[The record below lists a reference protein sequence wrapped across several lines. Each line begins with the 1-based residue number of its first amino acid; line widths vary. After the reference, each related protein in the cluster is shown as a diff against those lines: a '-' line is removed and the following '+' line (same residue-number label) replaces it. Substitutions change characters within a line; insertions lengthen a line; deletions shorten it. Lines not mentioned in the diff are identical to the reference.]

1 MSELALIKEQ
11 TLTNI
16 GDAIREKTS
25 TTDLIMPK
33 DMPAKIRSISNGGG
47 VDLKSLRN
55 KQYSII
61 VDQANMH
68 NQYIEY
74 KLDAGG
80 IDTSSYKSIDNADH
94 LYASNGL
101 VGFIIELK
109 PMEGYKAGSA
119 KVHSDAGMFDDI
131 TMDKDNNYI
140 NDYLIGGDI
149 HITEVT
155 PGTKVTGIDFEN
167 YMSNW
172 YQNEYYDLTELTET
186 TKNIITNPAIK
197 AINKIE
203 DLDPTMRNMFQ
214 SCSQLTTIPKIVV
227 DTSDVTS
234 LERMF
239 AGCNRLEKI
248 DLSGLNTSKIKSI
261 NGMFDDCRA
270 LKSIDMSTINTSLL
284 ETYDR
289 IVNYCSNLE
298 VLDLS
303 GTFIIK
309 SDLIDYGT
317 IISDCPKLK
326 YIIFNSEN
334 TELLTN
340 SRFVN
345 WFSRF
350 ENTDTVTI
358 LIPGDQAKLNS
369 IKSQIDQGQ
378 YIQYHIDIDL
388 ISNYTITKPGDGTV
402 EVKKNE
408 IVSEWKETKQDEDF
422 KYFHIPKDNTGLT
435 NKIIKFKVS
444 GSGKWGT
451 TPATFTDLE
460 LPVCVKYINEGI
472 GIDIITTNLKMRDF
486 ADDCS
491 TETQTAAP
499 RLFGELKKTDYDDAH
514 GFIFISESEGNP
526 IDYAVYN
533 ITNTT
538 DMILSRVKCRS
549 GNESW
554 PISRLA
560 SQVQLQTELTVT
572 KVEYKVIEASDIKP
586 TDYKLNF
593 D

>member
-16 GDAIREKTS
+16 GDAIREKTN
-25 TTDLIMPK
+25 TTDKIYPK
-33 DMPAKIRSISNGGG
+33 DMPEKIRSIQTGINLK
-47 VDLKSLRN
+47 DLLTKTY
-55 KQYSII
+55 KIV
-61 VDQANMH
+61 VDQANIH

-74 KLDAGG
+74 NIAMLYGT
-80 IDTSSYKSIDNADH
+80 DTMKYKSTNDATKTYNTNNLIY
-94 LYASNGL
+94 LFGE
-101 VGFIIELK
+101 IK
-109 PMEGYKAGSA
+109 PIEGYKPGKL
-119 KVHSDAGMFDDI
+119 KVHSDIGLFDDVVI
-131 TMDKDNNYI
+131 DKDSLLSIPFISDVY
-140 NDYLIGGDI
+140 
-149 HITEVT
+149 ITEVT
-155 PGTKVTGIDFEN
+155 PGTKATGIDFEN
-167 YMSNW
+167 YMSDW

-186 TKNIITNPAIK
+186 TKNIITNPTIK
-197 AINKIE
+197 AINKTE
-203 DLDPTMRNMFQ
+203 GLDPTMRNMFQ

-284 ETYDR
+284 EIYDR

-309 SDLIDYGT
+309 SDFIDYGT

-340 SRFVN
+340 PRFVN

-350 ENTDTVTI
+350 GNTDTLTI
-358 LIPGDQAKLNS
+358 LIPGDQAKLDS
-369 IKSQIDQGQ
+369 IKSQIDQSQ
-378 YIQYHIDIDL
+378 YSTYHIEIDL

-402 EVKKNE
+402 DVKKNE
-408 IVSEWKETKQDEDF
+408 IVSEWKPLTLSDDILYTGLDTEELNGKYIKLRITGTSSYQADNHTFNELEIPLVLMNHRDTGVIKISKDQMEVLKAFFMNSAQMRTSFPQLWALINSGTYDHACMLMIANGNSYSIHTILTSQAPQCGVCKNGTETLLPAFKQIN
-422 KYFHIPKDNTGLT
+422 YFHE
-435 NKIIKFKVS
+435 F
-444 GSGKWGT
+444 
-451 TPATFTDLE
+451 E
-460 LPVCVKYINEGI
+460 
-472 GIDIITTNLKMRDF
+472 
-486 ADDCS
+486 
-491 TETQTAAP
+491 
-499 RLFGELKKTDYDDAH
+499 
-514 GFIFISESEGNP
+514 
-526 IDYAVYN
+526 
-533 ITNTT
+533 
-538 DMILSRVKCRS
+538 
-549 GNESW
+549 
-554 PISRLA
+554 
-560 SQVQLQTELTVT
+560 VT
-572 KVEYKVIEASDIKP
+572 KLEYKVIEASDIKP

>member
-33 DMPAKIRSISNGGG
+33 DMPAKIRSIQTGINLK
-47 VDLKSLRN
+47 DLLTKTY
-55 KQYSII
+55 KIV
-61 VDQANMH
+61 VDQANIH

-74 KLDAGG
+74 NISMPYGTDTMKYQSTNDATKTYNTNNLIYLFGE
-80 IDTSSYKSIDNADH
+80 I
-94 LYASNGL
+94 
-101 VGFIIELK
+101 K
-109 PMEGYKAGSA
+109 PMEGYKPGKL
-119 KVHSDAGMFDDI
+119 KVHSDIGLFDDI
-131 TMDKDNNYI
+131 VIDKDSLLSAPFISDVY
-140 NDYLIGGDI
+140 
-149 HITEVT
+149 ITEVT
-155 PGTKVTGIDFEN
+155 PGTKATGIDFEN
-167 YMSNW
+167 YMSDW

-197 AINKIE
+197 AINKTE

-284 ETYDR
+284 EIYDR

-309 SDLIDYGT
+309 SDFIDYGT

-340 SRFVN
+340 PRFVN

-350 ENTDTVTI
+350 GNTDTVTI
-358 LIPGDQAKLNS
+358 LIPGDQAKLDS

-378 YIQYHIDIDL
+378 YTQYHIDIDL

-402 EVKKNE
+402 EVKKKINKKGTMTFVTHVNPATITIDVDQNGSLIE
-408 IVSEWKETKQDEDF
+408 PLAPKINNIKPG
-422 KYFHIPKDNTGLT
+422 YFVEYWGDKPVDDGSGLT
-435 NKIIKFKVS
+435 TIH
-444 GSGKWGT
+444 T
-451 TPATFTDLE
+451 TEFDTPGFLSFVTSDLTW
-460 LPVCVKYINEGI
+460 YA
-472 GIDIITTNLKMRDF
+472 F
-486 ADDCS
+486 W
-491 TETQTAAP
+491 
-499 RLFGELKKTDYDDAH
+499 KK
-514 GFIFISESEGNP
+514 
-526 IDYAVYN
+526 
-533 ITNTT
+533 
-538 DMILSRVKCRS
+538 K
-549 GNESW
+549 
-554 PISRLA
+554 
-560 SQVQLQTELTVT
+560 
-572 KVEYKVIEASDIKP
+572 
-586 TDYKLNF
+586 
-593 D
+593 

>member
-11 TLTNI
+11 TLANI

-25 TTDLIMPK
+25 TTDKIYPK
-33 DMPAKIRSISNGGG
+33 DMPEKIRSIQTGINLK
-47 VDLKSLRN
+47 DLLTKTY
-55 KQYSII
+55 KIV
-61 VDQANMH
+61 VDQANIH

-74 KLDAGG
+74 NIAMPYGT
-80 IDTSSYKSIDNADH
+80 DTMKYKSTNDATKTYNTNNLIY
-94 LYASNGL
+94 LFGE
-101 VGFIIELK
+101 IK
-109 PMEGYKAGSA
+109 PMEGYKPGKL
-119 KVHSDAGMFDDI
+119 KVHSDIGLFDDI
-131 TMDKDNNYI
+131 FIDKNSFLSVPFISDVY
-140 NDYLIGGDI
+140 
-149 HITEVT
+149 ITEVT
-155 PGTKVTGIDFEN
+155 PATKATGIDFEN
-167 YMSNW
+167 YMSDW
-172 YQNEYYDLTELTET
+172 YQNEFYDLAELTET

-203 DLDPTMRNMFQ
+203 DLDPTMRNMFR
-214 SCSQLTTIPKIVV
+214 SCSQLTSIPKITV

-284 ETYDR
+284 ETYYR

-340 SRFVN
+340 LRFVD
-345 WFSRF
+345 WFIRF
-350 ENTDTVTI
+350 GNTDTLTI
-358 LIPGDQAKLNS
+358 LIPGDQAKLDS
-369 IKSQIDQGQ
+369 IKSQIDQTQ
-378 YIQYHIDIDL
+378 YTQYHIEIDL

-402 EVKKNE
+402 DVKKNE

-444 GSGKWGT
+444 GSGKWWT
-451 TPATFTDLE
+451 TPVTFTDLE

-472 GIDIITTNLKMRDF
+472 GVDIITTNLKMRDF

-554 PISRLA
+554 LISGFA

>member
-33 DMPAKIRSISNGGG
+33 DMPAKIRSISSGSG
-47 VDLKSLRN
+47 VDLNSLRN
-55 KQYSII
+55 KQYRII

-74 KLDAGG
+74 KLDTNE
-80 IDTSSYKSIDNADH
+80 IDTFPHKSTDSADH
-94 LYASNGL
+94 LYENNGL
-101 VGFIIELK
+101 IKFIIDLK
-109 PMEGYKAGSA
+109 PMEGYNVGSV
-119 KVHSDAGMFDDI
+119 KIHCDTDMFYDENFNGSY
-131 TMDKDNNYI
+131 TFSEH
-140 NDYLIGGDI
+140 LIAGDI

-155 PGTKVTGIDFEN
+155 PGTKTTGIDFEN
-167 YMSNW
+167 YMSDW

-203 DLDPTMRNMFQ
+203 DLDPTMRSMFQ

-284 ETYDR
+284 ETYNR

-317 IISDCPKLK
+317 IISNCPKLK

-340 SRFVN
+340 PRFVD
-345 WFSRF
+345 WFIRF
-350 ENTDTVTI
+350 GNTDTLTI
-358 LIPGDQAKLNS
+358 LIPGDQAKLDS

-378 YIQYHIDIDL
+378 YTQYHIEIDL

-402 EVKKNE
+402 DVKKNE
-408 IVSEWKETKQDEDF
+408 IVSEWKPLTLSDDVLYTGLDTEELNGKYIKLRITGTSSYQADNHTFNELEIPLVLMNHRDAGVIKISKDQMDMLKAFFTNSAQLRTSFPQLRALINSGTYDHACMLMIANGNSYSIHTILTSQAPQCGVCKNGTETLLPTF
-422 KYFHIPKDNTGLT
+422 KLINYFHE
-435 NKIIKFKVS
+435 F
-444 GSGKWGT
+444 
-451 TPATFTDLE
+451 E
-460 LPVCVKYINEGI
+460 
-472 GIDIITTNLKMRDF
+472 
-486 ADDCS
+486 
-491 TETQTAAP
+491 
-499 RLFGELKKTDYDDAH
+499 
-514 GFIFISESEGNP
+514 
-526 IDYAVYN
+526 
-533 ITNTT
+533 
-538 DMILSRVKCRS
+538 
-549 GNESW
+549 
-554 PISRLA
+554 
-560 SQVQLQTELTVT
+560 VT
-572 KVEYKVIEASDIKP
+572 KLEYKVIEASDIKP

>member
-33 DMPAKIRSISNGGG
+33 DMPAKIRSISSGGG

-61 VDQANMH
+61 TDQANMH
-68 NQYIEY
+68 GQYIKY
-74 KLDAGG
+74 QLGGGG

-101 VGFIIELK
+101 ISFIIELK
-109 PMEGYKAGSA
+109 PMEGYKAGSV

-131 TMDKDNNYI
+131 TMDRDNNYI
-140 NDYLIGGDI
+140 SDYLIGGDI
-149 HITEVT
+149 HITELT
-155 PGTKVTGIDFEN
+155 PGTKTTRISFEG
-167 YMSNW
+167 YMGDWYPDEFSN
-172 YQNEYYDLTELTET
+172 LTELTET
-186 TKNIITNPAIK
+186 TKNIITNPTIK
-197 AINKIE
+197 AVGKYE
-203 DLDPTMRNMFQ
+203 GLDPTMINMFQ
-214 SCSQLTTIPKIVV
+214 SCSQLTSIPKITV
-227 DTSDVTS
+227 DTSDVVS
-234 LERMF
+234 MMRMF
-239 AGCNRLEKI
+239 SNCGMLEKI
-248 DLSGLNTSKIKSI
+248 DLSGLNTSKVKEIDL
-261 NGMFDDCRA
+261 MFDSCSS
-270 LKSIDMSTINTSLL
+270 LKSIDMSTFNTASL
-284 ETYDR
+284 ESHTTPF
-289 IVNYCSNLE
+289 NYCNNLE

-303 GTFIIK
+303 GSFIIDINHGY
-309 SDLIDYGT
+309 SS
-317 IISDCPKLK
+317 IISNCQNLK
-326 YIIFNSEN
+326 YIIFNDEN
-334 TELLTN
+334 TSLLTN

-345 WFSRF
+345 WFSEF
-350 ENTDTVTI
+350 GNTDTLTI
-358 LIPGDQAKLNS
+358 LIPGDQAKLDS
-369 IKSQIDQGQ
+369 IKSQIDQSQ
-378 YIQYHIDIDL
+378 YSTYHIEIDL

-402 EVKKNE
+402 DVKKNE

-451 TPATFTDLE
+451 TPVTFTDLE

-554 PISRLA
+554 PISGLA
-560 SQVQLQTELTVT
+560 SQVQLQTELTVA

>member
-11 TLTNI
+11 TLSNI

-33 DMPAKIRSISNGGG
+33 DMPAKIRSISSGG

-61 VDQANMH
+61 TDQANMH
-68 NQYIEY
+68 GQYIKY
-74 KLDAGG
+74 QLNDGG
-80 IDTSSYKSIDNADH
+80 IDTSYYKSIDNADH

-101 VGFIIELK
+101 VDFVIELK
-109 PMEGYKAGSA
+109 PMEGYNVGSA
-119 KVHSDAGMFDDI
+119 KLHSDAGMFDDI
-131 TMDKDNNYI
+131 TMDRDNNYV

-149 HITEVT
+149 HITELT
-155 PGTKVTGIDFEN
+155 PGTKATRISFED
-167 YMSNW
+167 YMSDW
-172 YQNEYYDLTELTET
+172 YPDEFSNFTELTET

-197 AINKIE
+197 AIGKYE
-203 DLDPTMRNMFQ
+203 GLDPTMNNMFQ
-214 SCSQLTTIPKIVV
+214 SCNQLTTIPKIAV
-227 DTSDVTS
+227 DTSDVVS
-234 LERMF
+234 MNRMF
-239 AGCNRLEKI
+239 GGCNKLEKI
-248 DLSGLNTSKIKSI
+248 DLSGLNTSKVKEI
-261 NGMFDDCRA
+261 NSMFDGCDS
-270 LKSIDMSTINTSLL
+270 LKSVDMSMFNTSLL
-284 ETYDR
+284 ESYDQTF
-289 IVNYCSNLE
+289 NYCNNLE

-303 GTFIIK
+303 GPFII
-309 SDLIDYGT
+309 DMNRIHGD
-317 IISDCPKLK
+317 IIYRCPKLK

-345 WFSRF
+345 WFGLF
-350 ENTDTVTI
+350 GNTDTLTF

-378 YIQYHIDIDL
+378 YYTYHIEIDL

-402 EVKKNE
+402 DVKKNE

-451 TPATFTDLE
+451 TPVTFTDLE

-554 PISRLA
+554 PISGLA

>member
-33 DMPAKIRSISNGGG
+33 DMPAKIRSISSGGA
-47 VDLKSLRN
+47 DLKSLKN

-61 VDQANMH
+61 TDQANMH
-68 NQYIEY
+68 GQYIKY
-74 KLDAGG
+74 QLDSGG
-80 IDTSSYKSIDNADH
+80 IDTSPYKSIDNADH

-109 PMEGYKAGSA
+109 PMEGYNVGSA
-119 KVHSDAGMFDDI
+119 KLHSDAGMFDDI
-131 TMDKDNNYI
+131 TMDRDNNYI
-140 NDYLIGGDI
+140 SDYLIGGDI

-155 PGTKVTGIDFEN
+155 PATKATGIDFSYYIN
-167 YMSNW
+167 KWYGSNA
-172 YQNEYYDLTELTET
+172 YNTTELTET
-186 TKNIITNPAIK
+186 TKSILTNPAIK
-197 AINKIE
+197 AISDTSAN
-203 DLDPTMRNMFQ
+203 PTMESMFVRAG
-214 SCSQLTTIPKIVV
+214 SLVSIPKIVV
-227 DTSDVTS
+227 DTSDVVSLTRMFNGCNS
-234 LERMF
+234 LE
-239 AGCNRLEKI
+239 KVDI
-248 DLSGLNTSKIKSI
+248 SGINTSKVERINSI
-261 NGMFDDCRA
+261 ISSCNA
-270 LKSIDMSTINTSLL
+270 LKSFDLSFMSTASVVDFGGIA
-284 ETYDR
+284 TYC
-289 IVNYCSNLE
+289 NNLE
-298 VLDLS
+298 VLDFS
-303 GTFIIK
+303 GTFIIDPSK
-309 SDLIDYGT
+309 LVSYDP
-317 IISDCPKLK
+317 IINNCPNLK
-326 YIIFNSEN
+326 YIIFNQEN
-334 TELLTN
+334 IALLTN
-340 SRFVN
+340 SNFTSS
-345 WFSRF
+345 FSSFR
-350 ENTDTVTI
+350 NTDTLTI
-358 LIPGDQAKLNS
+358 LIPGDQAKLDS
-369 IKSQIDQGQ
+369 IKSQIDQSQ
-378 YIQYHIDIDL
+378 YSTYHIEIDL

-402 EVKKNE
+402 DVKKNE

-451 TPATFTDLE
+451 TPVTFTDLE

-554 PISRLA
+554 PISGLA

>member
-33 DMPAKIRSISNGGG
+33 DMPAKIRSISSGGG
-47 VDLKSLRN
+47 VDLKSLKN

-61 VDQANMH
+61 TDQANMH
-68 NQYIEY
+68 GQYIKY
-74 KLDAGG
+74 QLDGGG

-101 VGFIIELK
+101 ISFIIELK

-119 KVHSDAGMFDDI
+119 KVHSDVGMFDDTTI
-131 TMDKDNNYI
+131 TSGDLFSNC
-140 NDYLIGGDI
+140 LIGGDI

-155 PGTKVTGIDFEN
+155 PGTKATGIDFEN
-167 YMSNW
+167 YMIDW

-197 AINKIE
+197 AINKTE

-214 SCSQLTTIPKIVV
+214 SCGQLTTIPKIVV

-340 SRFVN
+340 PRFVD
-345 WFSRF
+345 WFNSF
-350 ENTDTVTI
+350 GNTDTLTI
-358 LIPGDQAKLNS
+358 LIPGDQAKLDS
-369 IKSQIDQGQ
+369 IKSQINQTQ
-378 YIQYHIDIDL
+378 YTQYHIEIDL

-402 EVKKNE
+402 DVKKNE

-444 GSGKWGT
+444 GFGKWGT
-451 TPATFTDLE
+451 TPVTFTDLE

-554 PISRLA
+554 PTSALA
-560 SQVQLQTELTVT
+560 AQVQLQTELTIT
-572 KVEYKVIEASDIKP
+572 KVEYKVIEASDVKP
-586 TDYKLNF
+586 KDYKLNF